1 MCDEKTEQ
9 DVEKYLHERRITR
22 RDFSALSAGAALSL
36 MLPSTVNAM
45 SVTEREVLIDTP
57 DGAADCY
64 FVTPSEGKHAAVIFW
79 PDILGLRPAF
89 RQMGKRL
96 AESGYSVLVVNPYYR
111 TDKAPLVP
119 LGGSFADP
127 EIRSMLLPKARS
139 LSADTCVTDGNAY
152 VDWLDQQASVDSS
165 RKMGTAGYCM
175 TGSYTF
181 RLAAARPDRV
191 AAGASFHGG
200 RLVTDQADSPHRL
213 IKNARAE
220 FLVAIAENDDESEP
234 ETKNVLR
241 KAFEKANVKAEVE
254 VYAGAMHGWC
264 ALDSRAYNEEQAN
277 RAWARMLDL
286 FAKRLV

>member
-1 MCDEKTEQ
+1 MCDEQTEKETQ
-9 DVEKYLHERRITR
+9 AYLKNRGITR
-22 RDFSALSAGAALSL
+22 RDFNALGAGATLSL
-36 MLPSTVNAM
+36 VLPAATGAQ
-45 SVTEREVLIDTP
+45 SVAEREVLIDTP
-57 DGAADCY
+57 DGVADCY
-64 FVTPSEGKHAAVIFW
+64 YVSPSDGKHAAVVFW

-119 LGGSFADP
+119 LGASFADP
-127 EIRSMLLPKARS
+127 EIRELLMPKARS
-139 LSADTCVTDGNAY
+139 LTPDTCVTDGNAY

-165 RKMGTAGYCM
+165 RKVGTAGYCM

-191 AAGASFHGG
+191 AAAASFHGG
-200 RLVTDQADSPHRL
+200 RLVTDSAESPHRL
-213 IKNARAE
+213 LNKTNAE
-220 FLVAIAENDDESEP
+220 FLIAIAENDDEREP
-234 ETKNVLR
+234 DSKDVLR
-241 KAFEKANVKAEVE
+241 KAFEKANVAAEIE

-264 ALDSRAYNEEQAN
+264 ALDSRAYHAELAD

-286 FAKRLV
+286 FAKQLA